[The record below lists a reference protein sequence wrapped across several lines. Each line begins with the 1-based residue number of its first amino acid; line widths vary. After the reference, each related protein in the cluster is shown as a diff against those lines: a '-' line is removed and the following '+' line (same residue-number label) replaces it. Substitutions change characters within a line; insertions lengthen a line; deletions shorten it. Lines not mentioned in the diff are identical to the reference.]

1 LGKRPTRASSTKR
14 ANTGILNDMTQSRTK
29 KQFFLLFF
37 IALFLL
43 VARLFY
49 PFMTIILWSA
59 LIYAFLE
66 PLFERITGLM
76 KLDPSS
82 KRKRP
87 MLKNIIAGVFSVL
100 GVFVFAVPFTFLF
113 ISLLRQVVD
122 LSGNLLRLAENHPD
136 IFSLSHTSP
145 VGGFLF
151 RVSAGSI
158 DLSGVDVIHQMKNFL
173 SASSGRIIGFSG
185 TILKNALSLVTTLAF
200 MVFTLFFLLVDGR
213 HLTSLVVSAIPIE
226 SGYTKM
232 FMQKLRDS
240 GRQLILGFFLVALYQ
255 AFAMFVLSTIFGMK
269 NTLVL
274 AALTAVA
281 SFIPMVGTSL
291 VWIPLSLFIGL
302 TGEIGR
308 AVAFFVLSAFFIS
321 FVDNFLR
328 PMILGDKLR
337 VHPLLIFFAIVGG
350 LNLFGFN
357 GLILGPLI
365 LIIFFSAVGLYEQ
378 LDQVKA
384 GSPDN
389 DRESSS

>member
-1 LGKRPTRASSTKR
+1 MNQG
-14 ANTGILNDMTQSRTK
+14 RTK
-29 KQFFLLFF
+29 KQIFLIFFM
-37 IALFLL
+37 ALFLL

-49 PFMTIILWSA
+49 PFMTIILWSV

-66 PLFERITGLM
+66 PLFERSTRFM

-87 MLKNIIAGVFSVL
+87 MMKNLIAGAFSVF
-100 GVFVFAVPFTFLF
+100 GVLVFAVPFTFLF

-122 LSGNLLRLAENHPD
+122 LSGNLVRLAESHPD

-158 DLSGVDVIHQMKNFL
+158 DLSGIDVLHEMKAFL
-173 SASSGRIIGFSG
+173 SASSSRIIGFSG
-185 TILKNALSLVTTLAF
+185 TILKNALSLITTLAF
-200 MVFTLFFLLVDGR
+200 MVFTLFFLLVDGK
-213 HLTSLVVSAIPIE
+213 HLASLVVSAIPIE

-232 FMQKLRDS
+232 FMQKMKDS
-240 GRQLILGFFLVALYQ
+240 GRQLIQGFFLVALYQ
-255 AFAMFVLSTIFGMK
+255 AFAMFVLSSLFGMK
-269 NTLVL
+269 NSLVL
-274 AALTAVA
+274 ATLTAIA

-291 VWIPLSLFIGL
+291 VWAPLSLFIGM
-302 TGEIGR
+302 TGDVGR
-308 AVAFFVLSAFFIS
+308 AVAFFALSAFFIS

-328 PMILGDKLR
+328 PMVLGDKLR

-350 LNLFGFN
+350 LNIFGFN

-365 LIIFFSAVGLYEQ
+365 LIVFFAAVELYDQ
-378 LDQVKA
+378 IDQVKGESN
-384 GSPDN
+384 GS
-389 DRESSS
+389 DRESSSK